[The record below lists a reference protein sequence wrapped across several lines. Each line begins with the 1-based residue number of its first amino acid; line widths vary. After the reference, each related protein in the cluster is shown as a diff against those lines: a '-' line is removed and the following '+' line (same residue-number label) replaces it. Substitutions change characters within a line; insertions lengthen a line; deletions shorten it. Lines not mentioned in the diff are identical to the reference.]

1 MPDLRTVAALIRG
14 LALGVINGGEM
25 GTGNVENQ
33 RAGYRLSTLAGDMD
47 VGAIHAYLTGSY
59 WAQGISRAVV
69 AKAIS
74 GSLCFGV
81 FDGAGQVGFARVVT
95 DRATFAYLCD
105 VYVLEGHR
113 GRGLATWLMEAVV
126 AHPELQGLR
135 RFMLATRD
143 AHGLYEKFGF
153 APLAR
158 PEIFMTIH
166 RPEIYLA
173 QPQKQ

>member
-1 MPDLRTVAALIRG
+1 MSTANLEK
-14 LALGVINGGEM
+14 N
-25 GTGNVENQ
+25 
-33 RAGYRLSTLAGDMD
+33 RAGYRLSTEAGEMD
-47 VGAIHAYLTGSY
+47 VDAIHGFLSGSY
-59 WAQGISRAVV
+59 WAQGIPRDVV
-69 AKAIS
+69 AKAIA

-81 FDGAGQVGFARVVT
+81 FDAAGQVGFARVVT

-113 GRGLATWLMEAVV
+113 GRGLATWLIESVV
-126 AHPELQGLR
+126 AHPELHGLR

-173 QPQKQ
+173 QPPKE